1 MDDIHP
7 KSRKTMDA
15 PETRLKTGKQLPKM
29 GKIPILCF
37 GHFQAS
43 CPVV

>member
-15 PETRLKTGKQLPKM
+15 PETRLKTGQLPKM
-29 GKIPILCF
+29 GKIPILRF